1 MGAIGFALAAALG
14 AQAAHA
20 QATVIA
26 VDTADSFLANVQEL
40 ACAYVEKL
48 PVKVLLF
55 NPGAVHGDALLP
67 DLVELARGF
76 RCDGAAVR
84 DAADLDNALNAMLAA
99 TVPFVL
105 DVQLPLAPPRLS
117 SNEEL
122 AGDILRVG
130 PRS

>member
-14 AQAAHA
+14 VQAAHA
-20 QATVIA
+20 DATVLAI
-26 VDTADSFLANVQEL
+26 DTALSFLANVQEL

-55 NPGAVHGDALLP
+55 NPTPGEPSLP
-67 DLVELARGF
+67 DFVELARGF
-76 RCDGAAVR
+76 RCDGLALR
-84 DAADLDNALNAMLAA
+84 DPAELDDALNSMLGA

-105 DVQLPLAPPRLS
+105 DVQLPLAPSRLS

-122 AGDILRVG
+122 AGDILRV
-130 PRS
+130 